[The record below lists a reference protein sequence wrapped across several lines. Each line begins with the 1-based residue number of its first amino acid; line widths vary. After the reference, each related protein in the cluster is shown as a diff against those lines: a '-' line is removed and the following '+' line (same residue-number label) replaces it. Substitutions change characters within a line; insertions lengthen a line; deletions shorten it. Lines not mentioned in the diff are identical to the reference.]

1 MKLDI
6 LVLEPI
12 KEIMMRAL
20 EFIPTFIMALT
31 ILAVGYIVAKT
42 LTKFLV
48 SACRTV
54 GLDKLCTKAGLS
66 NVLKTGGIKQKPSSL
81 VGCLFYWTMMIGV
94 LITTVKI
101 AGLHMATEFLDK
113 VLAYIPSIISGVFVL
128 IVGMLLAKFVSVLVY
143 VAAKNTDMP
152 IPETLAK
159 LSKLAIVVYVS
170 IIYLREIGFVALFS
184 GASYSVFITG
194 IVFALALAFGLA
206 GKDVAAKYL
215 NVLKREE

>member
-12 KEIMMRAL
+12 KEIMMRAAD
-20 EFIPTFIMALT
+20 FIPTFIMS
-31 ILAVGYIVAKT
+31 LAVLIVGYLVAKT

-48 SACRTV
+48 SACRTIGV
-54 GLDKLCTKAGLS
+54 DKLCTKTGLS
-66 NVLKTGGIKQKPSSL
+66 KVLKTGGVKQKPSNL
-81 VGCLFYWTMMIGV
+81 VGCMFYWTMMIGV

-101 AGLHMATEFLDK
+101 AGLHMATELLDK
-113 VLAYIPSIISGVFVL
+113 VLAYIPSIFSGVFVL
-128 IVGMLLAKFVSVLVY
+128 IVGMLLAKFVSTLVY

-159 LSKLAIVVYVS
+159 LSKLAIIVYVS
-170 IIYLREIGFVALFS
+170 IIYLTEIGFVGLFS

-194 IVFALALAFGLA
+194 IVFSLALAFGLA

-215 NVLKREE
+215 NVLKQED

>member
-12 KEIMMRAL
+12 KEIMMRAAD
-20 EFIPTFIMALT
+20 FVPTFIMALT
-31 ILAVGYIVAKT
+31 ILAVGYLVAKT

-48 SACRTV
+48 SACRTI
-54 GLDKLCTKAGLS
+54 GIDKLCTKTGLS
-66 NVLKTGGIKQKPSSL
+66 KVLKKGGVKQKPSNL
-81 VGCLFYWTMMIGV
+81 IGCLFYWTMMIGV

-101 AGLHMATEFLDK
+101 AGLTMATELLDK
-113 VLAYIPSIISGVFVL
+113 VLAYIPSIFSGVFVL
-128 IVGMLLAKFVSVLVY
+128 IVGMLLAKFVSTLVY

-159 LSKLAIVVYVS
+159 LSKLAI
-170 IIYLREIGFVALFS
+170 IYLKEIGFVGLFS

-215 NVLKREE
+215 TVLKREE

>member
-6 LVLEPI
+6 MVLEPI
-12 KEIMMRAL
+12 KEIMMRAVD
-20 EFIPTFIMALT
+20 FIPTFIMALT
-31 ILAVGYIVAKT
+31 VLAVGYIVAKT
-42 LTKFLV
+42 MTKFLV

-54 GLDKLCTKAGLS
+54 GIDKLCTKAGLAK
-66 NVLKTGGIKQKPSSL
+66 VLRKGGIKQKPSNL
-81 VGCLFYWTMMIGV
+81 IGCLFYWTMMIGV

-101 AGLHMATEFLDK
+101 AGLHVATALLDS
-113 VLAYIPSIISGVFVL
+113 VLGYIPSIISGVFVL

-159 LSKLAIVVYVS
+159 LSKFAIVVYVS
-170 IIYLREIGFVALFS
+170 IIYLKEIGFVGLFD

-215 NVLKREE
+215 NVLKQED